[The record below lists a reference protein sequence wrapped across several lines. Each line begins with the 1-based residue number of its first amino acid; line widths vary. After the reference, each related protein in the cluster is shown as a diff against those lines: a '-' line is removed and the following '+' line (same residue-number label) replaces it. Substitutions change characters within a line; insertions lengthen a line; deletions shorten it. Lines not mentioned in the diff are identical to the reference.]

1 MFGNVIPLKCALTKE
16 DMEIFNSYYC
26 GLCRE
31 IGKRNQT
38 ARLGL
43 SYDMT
48 FLAILIDSLS
58 SKEIEFEP
66 GKRCILHPLKKLEMP
81 CQSRGLLY
89 AADVSVLLIKAKLD
103 DDARDDGNLIKRLLS
118 VIISEKKLFDKES
131 VKEVISTQL
140 KKLDSI
146 EKDDVRDADISSD
159 CFAVLC
165 GELFKLAFEDE
176 KVKNI
181 IGWLGYNLGRWI
193 YLLDA
198 WEDLESDIK
207 KGSYNP
213 YKGLGITKEENEEQ
227 LYYTLS
233 QVGAAFDLLPV
244 MRYHTLLENIIYL
257 GLAARQRAVF
267 HPEER
272 KKKNESVRSAGR
284 KSE

>member
-31 IGKRNQT
+31 IGNRNQA

-58 SKEIEFEP
+58 SQEIEFEP
-66 GKRCILHPLKKLEMP
+66 GKKCILHPLKKLDMP
-81 CQSRGLLY
+81 FKSQGLRF
-89 AADVSVLLIKAKLD
+89 AADVSVLLIKAKFD
-103 DDARDDGNLIKRLLS
+103 DDARDDGNFFKRLLS
-118 VIISEKKLFDKES
+118 DIISDKKLFQKEP
-131 VKEVISTQL
+131 VREVIQTQL
-140 KKLDSI
+140 RKLDDI
-146 EKDDVRDADISSD
+146 EKNDICDTDISSD

-165 GELFKLAFEDE
+165 SELFKIAFDDE
-176 KVKNI
+176 RVKNI
-181 IGWLGYNLGRWI
+181 TGWLGYNLGRWI

-198 WEDLESDIK
+198 WEDLEGDTK
-207 KGSYNP
+207 KGRYNP

-244 MRYHTLLENIIYL
+244 VRYRTLLENIIYM

-272 KKKNESVRSAGR
+272 KKKNESVRSVGR